1 MKTKTKNTD
10 TTSAAPP
17 TFGEIAR
24 KKLRKRLTEY
34 RGLVERAVAGEQLT
48 EEDMVTAYDI
58 LTSVGL
64 APYAFERDV
73 QGVREHARN
82 LARWE
87 EYSAAEPAM
96 RARGKQLAEEI
107 ATLTKRLNELKAEA
121 HRIDTTASLKATG
134 ALQRVN
140 ELKTLHPHVLL
151 PMDSAVEVR
160 AKALKL
166 DMPTLEPAVAG

>member
-10 TTSAAPP
+10 TTSTAPP

-48 EEDMVTAYDI
+48 EEDMVAAYDI

-87 EYSAAEPAM
+87 EYSAAEPAL
-96 RARGKQLAEEI
+96 RARGKQLNEEI
-107 ATLTKRLNELKAEA
+107 ATLTKRLNELKTEA

-166 DMPTLEPAVAG
+166 DSPTLEPAAAG